1 MSATDNIASNFYP
14 IQSAI
19 AVRDKNSNKQVT
31 IMTDRAMAGS
41 AGIRNSRNV
50 ELMQNRRIIGFD
62 PDGVAQSLDDRDSFN
77 NGIEVKATYFMQIF
91 DRMKTNADSTTLS
104 KQREQQLQLEQPML
118 LMYSKDFTLD
128 QKFTLKNAPKMNLSQ
143 QNELMQTNEQ
153 SKALLNNMTGQDD

>member
-128 QKFTLKNAPKMNLSQ
+128 QKFTLKNAQKMNLSQ

-153 SKALLNNMTGQDD
+153 SKALLKNMTGQDD

>member
-1 MSATDNIASNFYP
+1 
-14 IQSAI
+14 
-19 AVRDKNSNKQVT
+19 
-31 IMTDRAMAGS
+31 MTDRAMAGS

-104 KQREQQLQLEQPML
+104 KQREQQLQLE
-118 LMYSKDFTLD
+118 
-128 QKFTLKNAPKMNLSQ
+128 
-143 QNELMQTNEQ
+143 
-153 SKALLNNMTGQDD
+153 